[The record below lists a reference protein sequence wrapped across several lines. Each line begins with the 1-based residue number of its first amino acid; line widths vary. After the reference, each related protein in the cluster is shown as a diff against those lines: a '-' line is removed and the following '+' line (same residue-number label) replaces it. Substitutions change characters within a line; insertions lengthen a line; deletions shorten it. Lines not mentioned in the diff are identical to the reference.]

1 MKYIISESQ
10 YKKLISENNGE
21 EIIERKK
28 HIERLIPK
36 IEKYFKIKFK
46 GELEKI
52 EVNMISV
59 KFGEENLILEI
70 PRMEFYFNNSLI
82 NRVYEIMG
90 DLRDVFNIDMSEYGI
105 PLRLR
110 IYEQTWKVVY
120 G

>member
-36 IEKYFKIKFK
+36 IEKYFKIKYK

-52 EVNMISV
+52 EVNMVSV
-59 KFGEENLILEI
+59 KFGEEDLILEI

-82 NRVYEIMG
+82 NRVYSIMG
-90 DLRDVFNIDMSEYGI
+90 DLRDVFNIDMSEYGM

-110 IYEQTWKVVY
+110 IYEQTWKIVY